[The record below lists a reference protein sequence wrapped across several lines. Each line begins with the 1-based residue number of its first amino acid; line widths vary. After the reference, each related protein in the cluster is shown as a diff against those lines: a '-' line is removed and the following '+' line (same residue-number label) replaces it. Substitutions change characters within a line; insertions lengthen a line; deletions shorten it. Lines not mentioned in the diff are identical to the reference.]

1 MNKTFLSLLTAV
13 ALVPSLH
20 AGDGKSFKETKT
32 VITQDTCRFRDQE
45 FQIDGFYS
53 GIIGSSGSR
62 FHTGSGGGF
71 GLNYFFCR
79 YVGVGFEAQWYSN
92 GGVAEHMP
100 CGGNLIFRY
109 PICAWNLAP
118 YVMVGGGGAWDGV
131 GTGYGNVGGGI
142 EYRFTD
148 HVGVFVDGRYL
159 YGGSGNVADIRSGI
173 RIAF

>member
-1 MNKTFLSLLTAV
+1 MHKACLTLLAVMALATSLQ
-13 ALVPSLH
+13 
-20 AGDGKSFKETKT
+20 AGDGKTFKDTKT
-32 VITQDTCRFRDQE
+32 VITPATCVFRDQE

-53 GIIGSSGSR
+53 GIIGSRDSR

-71 GLNYFFCR
+71 GFNYFFCR

-92 GGVAEHMP
+92 GGTAEHMP

-109 PICAWNLAP
+109 PICAWHLAP

-131 GTGYGNVGGGI
+131 GTGYGNVGGGL

-148 HVGVFVDGRYL
+148 HVGIFVDGRYL
-159 YGGSGNVADIRSGI
+159 YGGSGNVADIRSGV